1 MVMERQFMADIV
13 LINPRFE
20 ASIYG
25 LEHALPFI
33 GAKAVSP
40 VSSLPLLAALTP
52 ANHQVTLID
61 ENVEPLDF
69 DRCARADL
77 VGITGMVVQ
86 RERMMEILLELKQ
99 RNVFVVLGG
108 PWVTVQEGYFEG
120 CPDVMFIGEAEETWP
135 RFLAEWTEGRH
146 QRRYEQAEKTD
157 VTTLPVP
164 RYDLLKM
171 RRYAFGNVQFSRG
184 CPFQCEF
191 CDIIIVFGRRP
202 RVKTVTQIL
211 AELAALRA
219 QGVENV
225 FIADDNLTSDK
236 KAIKEVLR
244 AVSAWQEQNGYPL
257 SFVCEA
263 SLDLADD
270 DEMIRLMSAA
280 GISIVFVGIESPNE
294 ASLRE
299 TKKLQ
304 NLRKGGTMVDK
315 VRRIQ
320 NAGIEVSSG
329 MILGFDHDDPGIFAA
344 HRRFIDEARII
355 NPLINMLMAIPRTP
369 LYERLQREGRCD
381 PEGVYGT
388 NVVPLRMTGE
398 TLRDG
403 TFALTHEVY
412 EASSYF
418 DRLDNLYLDAK
429 MPVEQARKNYL
440 ARHPLRWLQVN
451 ILCLFQAGVV
461 LISLMRKVDNRELT
475 REYRRRMWQAL
486 KRRCDPIVL
495 RTYAVKCAIHYHMY
509 VMAGRDQSRAISNP
523 WLSAPMRR
531 AS

>member
-1 MVMERQFMADIV
+1 MADIV

-20 ASIYG
+20 VSMYG
-25 LEHALPFI
+25 LEHAMPLLH
-33 GAKAVSP
+33 AKAVSP

-52 ANHQVTLID
+52 AEHRVTLVD
-61 ENVEPLDF
+61 ENVEPIAL
-69 DRCARADL
+69 DRCTRADV

-86 RERMMEILLELKQ
+86 RERMMDILLELKR

-108 PWVTVQEGYFEG
+108 PWVTVQEEYFEG
-120 CPDVMFIGEAEETWP
+120 RANVMFIGEAEETWP
-135 RFLAEWTEGRH
+135 RFLVEWAEGRH
-146 QRRYEQAEKTD
+146 QRRYEQTEKTD

-164 RYDLLKM
+164 RFDLLKM

-202 RVKTVTQIL
+202 RVKKVAQVL
-211 AELAALRA
+211 AELVALRA

-225 FIADDNLTSDK
+225 FIADDNLTANK
-236 KAIKEVLR
+236 KAIKEVLD

-270 DEMIRLMSAA
+270 SEMIRLMAA
-280 GISIVFVGIESPNE
+280 ASISLVFVGIESPNE
-294 ASLRE
+294 ESLRE

-315 VRRIQ
+315 VRAIQ

-329 MILGFDHDDPGIFAA
+329 MILGFDHDDATIFEAQ
-344 HRRFIDEARII
+344 RQFINTARIV
-355 NPLINMLMAIPRTP
+355 NPLINLLMAIPRTP

-381 PEGVYGT
+381 PEGPFGT
-388 NVVPLRMTGE
+388 NVIPLRMSGE
-398 TLRDG
+398 ALRDG
-403 TFALTHEVY
+403 TFALTRELY
-412 EASSYF
+412 RASNYF
-418 DRLDNLYLDAK
+418 DRLDNLYLDGRLPA
-429 MPVEQARKNYL
+429 EQARKDHL
-440 ARHPLRWLQVN
+440 ARHPLRWLKTNVVCM
-451 ILCLFQAGVV
+451 IQAGMVF
-461 LISLMRKVDNRELT
+461 ISLIRRVDDRELT
-475 REYRRRMWQAL
+475 REYRHRMWRAL
-486 KRRCDPIVL
+486 KRRRDPIVL
-495 RTYAVKCAIHYHMY
+495 RIYAVKCAVHYHMH
-509 VMAGRDQSRAISNP
+509 VMSRDEQHKTISNP